1 MKNEMKK
8 TNRNVGRLRSLIPT
22 KRRLIQLYAALLFNA
37 NLKGFANGYIYRG
50 PLKNICTPGLNCY
63 SCPGASGACPLGSL
77 QNALAGSNKRAPY
90 YVFGIILLYGIL
102 LGRWICG
109 FLCPFGFIQDLLHK
123 IKTPKLKKNRFTRVL
138 SYLKYVILVLFVFYI
153 PLVYVWNKNPAILPA
168 FCKYICPAGTLE
180 GAMGLLS
187 NKGNSELLSML
198 GPLFTWKFVLMVGIL
213 VAAVFI
219 YRFFCRFL
227 CPLGALYGLFNKIAI
242 CGIKLEKPKCTD
254 CGLCVAKC
262 QMDIRHVGDHEC
274 INCGECIP
282 VCPTQAITWRGSKF
296 FLPPDE
302 VGENKAEREA
312 IEVRNQKIKKRN
324 RIIGIGVTAAMLAL
338 LVGALVYYNLID
350 KAPVVE
356 TPPSEMETVDPTNPD
371 TPAPDTPK
379 PGNGKGNLC
388 YGADIT
394 LVNADGTFNV
404 QSNGGKV
411 TVLNFWYLGCQPCKE
426 EMPHFDEIA
435 KEYADSVSV
444 VAICAYFDAEDTP
457 DFVAENYADYSVL
470 FGIDLPNEAY
480 YSQMGGKDTYPM
492 TVVVDENG
500 VIVEKF
506 YTPVSYETLKA
517 VIDAALAE

>member
-8 TNRNVGRLRSLIPT
+8 PNQKGGRLRSLIPT

-90 YVFGIILLYGIL
+90 YLFGIILLYGIL

-109 FLCPFGFIQDLLHK
+109 FLCPFGLIQDLLHK

-242 CGIKLEKPKCTD
+242 CGIKLEKPNV
-254 CGLCVAKC
+254 LC
-262 QMDIRHVGDHEC
+262 H
-274 INCGECIP
+274 
-282 VCPTQAITWRGSKF
+282 
-296 FLPPDE
+296 
-302 VGENKAEREA
+302 
-312 IEVRNQKIKKRN
+312 
-324 RIIGIGVTAAMLAL
+324 MLQS
-338 LVGALVYYNLID
+338 ID
-350 KAPVVE
+350 
-356 TPPSEMETVDPTNPD
+356 
-371 TPAPDTPK
+371 
-379 PGNGKGNLC
+379 
-388 YGADIT
+388 
-394 LVNADGTFNV
+394 
-404 QSNGGKV
+404 GKV
-411 TVLNFWYLGCQPCKE
+411 TGSFL
-426 EMPHFDEIA
+426 
-435 KEYADSVSV
+435 S
-444 VAICAYFDAEDTP
+444 
-457 DFVAENYADYSVL
+457 
-470 FGIDLPNEAY
+470 
-480 YSQMGGKDTYPM
+480 
-492 TVVVDENG
+492 
-500 VIVEKF
+500 
-506 YTPVSYETLKA
+506 
-517 VIDAALAE
+517 DAALAPASEVYYALNRELRGEAFACGRVTMEESFTKGFFPDMTLFEDKQFPTEDYIADPEATYFAVAFDTHGRLGWKSACIADEDPGYDGAHVIEVLCENVDPRYLTYMRRVGVSYIFAGTEELDLPLALHKLKTLFGIERLLLEGGSVLNGSFLRAGFVDAISLVTAPVIAPAEGKTLFDGAESTCFTLAETKTYENGVLWTYYARLTEE